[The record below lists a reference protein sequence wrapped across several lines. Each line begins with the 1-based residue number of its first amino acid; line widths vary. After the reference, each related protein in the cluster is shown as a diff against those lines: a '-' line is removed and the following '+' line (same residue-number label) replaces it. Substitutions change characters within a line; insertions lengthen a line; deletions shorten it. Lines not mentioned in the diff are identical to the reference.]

1 MTYKIVH
8 LDQFLVISR
17 VLVISL
23 TLYMNR
29 GRISTYRGS
38 RRLMFTLSQCFTSD
52 VLPLMKNTWNSSKCM
67 NVSCCAQKFFSNLL
81 GLSTNTQ
88 QRFTSGACYLATYF
102 SPPTFYFSFDGLR
115 MFFLVFTI
123 VVLHL
128 SRVVQRFS
136 KEVKSGIKIIV
147 RTQTVYKASGRW
159 RPRLS
164 SLQDL

>member
-1 MTYKIVH
+1 
-8 LDQFLVISR
+8 
-17 VLVISL
+17 
-23 TLYMNR
+23 MNR
-29 GRISTYRGS
+29 LRNIKISTFRES
-38 RRLMFTLSQCFTSD
+38 RRLMFTSD

-67 NVSCCAQKFFSNLL
+67 NVIFFFSLL

-88 QRFTSGACYLATYF
+88 QWLTTGAWYLATYF

-128 SRVVQRFS
+128 SCVVQSLS
-136 KEVKSGIKIIV
+136 KEVKSGIKVSV

-159 RPRLS
+159 RLRLS
-164 SLQDL
+164 SLQDLQTHVYNLLLLILSPHYCSGLMIVLKI